1 MALNTSRIMDKY
13 GITASEIRTT
23 AKGIMKRD
31 LAQLSCAK
39 DRALVADEIKALT
52 TSPDKA
58 SKANGKAN
66 GKVQGNGKAEVQAK
80 GKGKVQGKAEVQDLT
95 TTTV

>member
-1 MALNTSRIMDKY
+1 MALDTSKIMDKY
-13 GITASEIRTT
+13 GITASEIKTT

-39 DRALVADEIKALT
+39 DRALVADEIKKAST
-52 TSPDKA
+52 ASPDKA
-58 SKANGKAN
+58 SKANGK
-66 GKVQGNGKAEVQAK
+66 
-80 GKGKVQGKAEVQDLT
+80 GKGKVQDLT